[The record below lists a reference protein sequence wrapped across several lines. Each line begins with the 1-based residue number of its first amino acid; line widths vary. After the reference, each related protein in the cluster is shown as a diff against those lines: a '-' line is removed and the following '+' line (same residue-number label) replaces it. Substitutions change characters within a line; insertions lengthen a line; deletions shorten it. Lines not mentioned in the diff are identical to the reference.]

1 MPFFKSPFLQKTQP
15 YARPFW
21 LTRWRLTALYASTMG
36 VILTASAI
44 GFYLA
49 MAQAHRREIDHRLET
64 VASTLHDSLEPS
76 LDQPGQLTPLV
87 AQLLPNLCSAT
98 APCPDNRDRHV
109 LGLLHQQG
117 YYLRLLTLSGEL
129 VGIAGD
135 PPDQVIHSPEPG
147 LHTLHK
153 ADEGTY
159 RQMSLPLKNAA
170 GEPWGY
176 LQVGSALATLDQHLS
191 GVRWAL
197 GLGLPL
203 ALGLVGAASW
213 WVAGVA
219 IRPAYRAYRQIQQF
233 TADAAHE
240 LRTPLAAI
248 RLSVESISRNPH
260 VTDPCASVARTA
272 APTTE
277 AQAVLPVVMRQTQ
290 RLTTLVNDLLILS
303 RLEQDDDR
311 SAPTVIYLTD
321 LAKDIAEEFAAL
333 ALTKNIHLTTVAPA
347 TPPLTVRGHE
357 SELYRLLL
365 NIVGNALEYTPQGGS
380 VTIRLAT
387 RDGRRGPVPD
397 QRYALIEVED
407 TGIGIAPPDQAKIF
421 DRFYRVNPDRSR
433 HTGGSGLGLAIAR
446 AIAHAHG
453 GDIQVKSE
461 VGQGSCFTIQLPR
474 AA

>member
-1 MPFFKSPFLQKTQP
+1 MLPSKSRLPQKTQP

-49 MAQAHRREIDHRLET
+49 MARDHRREIDHRLET

-76 LDQPGQLTPLV
+76 LDQPGQITPLV
-87 AQLLPNLCSAT
+87 SQLLPNLCTAT
-98 APCPDNRDRHV
+98 APCANNPDRHV

-117 YYLRLLTLSGEL
+117 YYLRLLNLSGEM
-129 VGIAGD
+129 VAIAGD
-135 PPDQVIHSPEPG
+135 PPDQVIHATEAG

-153 ADEGTY
+153 ADGVTY
-159 RQMSLPLKNAA
+159 RQMSLPLKNVA
-170 GEPWGY
+170 GIPWGY
-176 LQVGSALATLDQHLS
+176 LQVGSSLEILDQHL
-191 GVRWAL
+191 GWVRWAL
-197 GLGLPL
+197 LLGLPL
-203 ALGLVGAASW
+203 ALALVWAVSW
-213 WVAGVA
+213 WVAGLA

-248 RLSVESISRNPH
+248 RLSAESASRADRSADRSADRISE
-260 VTDPCASVARTA
+260 
-272 APTTE
+272 TE
-277 AQAVLPVVMRQTQ
+277 AQAVLIVVVRQTQ

-303 RLEQDDDR
+303 RLEQADDR
-311 SAPTVIYLTD
+311 SAPTLIYLPD
-321 LAKDIAEEFAAL
+321 LVNDIAEEFAAL
-333 ALTKNIHLTTVAPA
+333 ALAKGIHLTTVDLD
-347 TPPLTVRGHE
+347 TQPLTVRGHE

-365 NIVGNALEYTPQGGS
+365 NVVGNALEYTPQGGS
-380 VTIRLAT
+380 ITIRLAPH
-387 RDGRRGPVPD
+387 DGRRGPVSD
-397 QRYALIEVED
+397 HRYALIEVED

-446 AIAHAHG
+446 AIAQTHG

-461 VGQGSCFTIQLPR
+461 VDKGSCFTIQLPR

>member
-1 MPFFKSPFLQKTQP
+1 MLFSKLSLSKPAP

-36 VILTASAI
+36 VILTATAI

-49 MAQAHRREIDHRLET
+49 MAQDHRREIDHRLET

-76 LDQPGQLTPLV
+76 LDQPGQITPLV
-87 AQLLPNLCSAT
+87 SQLLPNLCIAT
-98 APCPDNRDRHV
+98 TPCVANPDRHV

-117 YYLRLLTLSGEL
+117 YYLRLLNLSGEM
-129 VGIAGD
+129 VAISGD
-135 PPDQVIHSPEPG
+135 PPDQVIHSTAAG

-153 ADEGTY
+153 ADGVTY

-170 GEPWGY
+170 GIPWGY
-176 LQVGSALATLDQHLS
+176 LQVGSSLEVLNQHLS
-191 GVRWAL
+191 WVRWVL
-197 GLGLPL
+197 LLGLPL
-203 ALGLVGAASW
+203 ALGLVWVVSW
-213 WVAGVA
+213 WVAGLA

-248 RLSVESISRNPH
+248 RLSTESISRDHPIANA
-260 VTDPCASVARTA
+260 ASRTETQA
-272 APTTE
+272 VE
-277 AQAVLPVVMRQTQ
+277 AQAVLPVVVRQTQ

-311 SAPTVIYLTD
+311 SAPTQVYLPD
-321 LAKDIAEEFAAL
+321 LVKDIEEEFAAL
-333 ALTKNIHLTTVAPA
+333 ALAKGIHLTTVVSDAP
-347 TPPLTVRGHE
+347 TLTVRGHE

-380 VTIRLAT
+380 VTMRLDT
-387 RDGRRGPVPD
+387 RDGRRGPVSDP
-397 QRYALIEVED
+397 RYALIEVKD
-407 TGIGIAPPDQAKIF
+407 TGLGIAPQDQAKIF

-433 HTGGSGLGLAIAR
+433 QTGGSGLGLAIAR
-446 AIAHAHG
+446 AIAQAHG
-453 GDIQVKSE
+453 GDIQLKSV

-474 AA
+474 VAQANT